1 MSLYLKKVRDWL
13 TDWLA
18 LIKTCH
24 YPSSSLLPT
33 RNDTIGAMAELEESE
48 SERGEMARCVKRIRE
63 EEAAFTLELG
73 AAPTKCT
80 KEACDEDDHDHDHV
94 PDPSVMLGG
103 DHLAALMGGVTVC
116 SMSELT
122 RTVLLRH
129 AICDGAVRACDRLD
143 DLDLA
148 VERGDLLPDPSVT
161 LSGPLVDLMGGVT
174 VCIMSELTRAALLRH
189 ALCDGAVR
197 TCERLDLIVE
207 MGDGDSLRFAVARG
221 ASRTHPA
228 SASVR
233 AVKKRIC
240 QLTGTPANHMKLY
253 YSQGADT
260 PCDLGEGV
268 DVQFSELFLL
278 VDEAVSYTW
287 SNITPYEGDRKQC
300 KVLVPEECQILVVTP
315 AIKPPPSPLSLANE
329 SSSFKISMLLKL
341 DLPEGRVRVEGEQY
355 TARIGLQRVYD
366 SAASPW
372 VMNHHWMLGVQLFPG
387 EPGVMVTMELVLGV
401 LHVRVPTRSD
411 DEECVY
417 DSVGWLRSHPLHGG
431 GYRNFVASV
440 PGVPMEW
447 VVRAEHVGTTIS
459 IVDGDGD
466 E

>member
-1 MSLYLKKVRDWL
+1 
-13 TDWLA
+13 
-18 LIKTCH
+18 
-24 YPSSSLLPT
+24 
-33 RNDTIGAMAELEESE
+33 MAELEE
-48 SERGEMARCVKRIRE
+48 SERGEMARCMKRIRE

-80 KEACDEDDHDHDHV
+80 KEACDEDDHDHV

-143 DLDLA
+143 ELDLA
-148 VERGDLLPDPSVT
+148 VEGCDLPDPSVI
-161 LSGPLVDLMGGVT
+161 LSGPLVGLMGRRVT
-174 VCIMSELTRAALLRH
+174 CSLSELTRAALLRH
-189 ALCDGAVR
+189 AICDGAVR

-207 MGDGDSLRFAVARG
+207 RGDGDYIRFAVARG
-221 ASRTHPA
+221 APPTHPA

-240 QLTGTPANHMKLY
+240 QLTGTPANHMRLY
-253 YSQGADT
+253 YSHGADT

-300 KVLVPEECQILVVTP
+300 KVLVPEQCKVLVATP

-341 DLPEGRVRVEGEQY
+341 DLPEGRVEGEQY
-355 TARIGLQRVYD
+355 TARIGLQRVYN

-372 VMNHHWMLGVQLFPG
+372 LMNHHWMLGVQLFPG

-401 LHVRVPTRSD
+401 LHVRVRTRSD

>member
-1 MSLYLKKVRDWL
+1 
-13 TDWLA
+13 
-18 LIKTCH
+18 
-24 YPSSSLLPT
+24 
-33 RNDTIGAMAELEESE
+33 MAELEE
-48 SERGEMARCVKRIRE
+48 SERGEMARCMKRIRE

-80 KEACDEDDHDHDHV
+80 KEACDEDDHDHV

-143 DLDLA
+143 ELDLA
-148 VERGDLLPDPSVT
+148 VEGCDLPDPSVI
-161 LSGPLVDLMGGVT
+161 LSGPLVGLMGRRVT
-174 VCIMSELTRAALLRH
+174 CSLSELTRAALLRH
-189 ALCDGAVR
+189 AICDGAVR

-207 MGDGDSLRFAVARG
+207 RGDGDYIRFAVARG
-221 ASRTHPA
+221 APPTHPA

-240 QLTGTPANHMKLY
+240 QLTGTPANHMRLY

-260 PCDLGEGV
+260 PCDLAEGV

-287 SNITPYEGDRKQC
+287 MNITPYEGDRKQC
-300 KVLVPEECQILVVTP
+300 KVLVPEECKILVATP

-355 TARIGLQRVYD
+355 TARIGLKGVDD

-372 VMNHHWMLGVQLFPG
+372 VTQHHWMLGLGVHLFPG

-411 DEECVY
+411 DEEIVY
-417 DSVGWLRSHPLHGG
+417 DSVGWLRSHDGR
-431 GYRNFVASV
+431 GYRNFLASV
-440 PGVPMEW
+440 SSPSVPMEW
-447 VVRAEHVGTTIS
+447 AVRAEHVGTTIS

-466 E
+466 VP